1 MSTLQKL
8 EDAFAKINE
17 LQTKIAQLEQD
28 NGQTKQA
35 TQNIINAINSIVE
48 GVNGKNRELSELGN
62 ATVNRLMGLEQAHAA
77 ISKTISAVV
86 SELSDAGNLDQN
98 SVMTRLR
105 KSDEAADKARIEQMI
120 KLGVIAE
127 SNTVNSDSLITVS
140 QTFTPEGKETTTI
153 ADYRSYEL
161 ASELLDDSAREK
173 YVGKN
178 VGDVVEIDVE
188 GGKLSTTIIGSYSL
202 VNQEKTSETVG
213 A

>member
-17 LQTKIAQLEQD
+17 LQTKITQLEQE

-48 GVNGKNRELSELGN
+48 GVNGKNRELSEMGN
-62 ATVNRLMGLEQAHAA
+62 ATINRLMGLEQAHAA

-86 SELSDAGNLDQN
+86 SELSDSGNLDQN

-105 KSDEAADKARIEQMI
+105 KSDEAADKSRIDQMLQ
-120 KLGVIAE
+120 LGVIAE

-140 QTFTPEGKETTTI
+140 QTFTPEGKEATVI
-153 ADYRSYEL
+153 AEYRSYEL
-161 ASELLDDSAREK
+161 SSELLDEAAREK

-178 VGDVVEIDVE
+178 VGDVVEIDVD

-202 VNQEKTSETVG
+202 VNKEKTSETVG

>member
-17 LQTKIAQLEQD
+17 LQTKITQLEQE

-48 GVNGKNRELSELGN
+48 GVNGKNRELSEMGN
-62 ATVNRLMGLEQAHAA
+62 ATINRLMGLEQAHAA

-86 SELSDAGNLDQN
+86 SELSDSGNLDQN

-105 KSDEAADKARIEQMI
+105 KSDEAADKARIDQMLQ
-120 KLGVIAE
+120 LGVIAE

-140 QTFTPEGKETTTI
+140 QTFTPEGKESTVI
-153 ADYRSYEL
+153 AEYRSYEL
-161 ASELLDDSAREK
+161 ASELLDETAREK

-178 VGDVVEIDVE
+178 VGDVVEIDVD

>member
-17 LQTKIAQLEQD
+17 LQTKITQLEQE

-48 GVNGKNRELSELGN
+48 GVNGKNRELSEMGN
-62 ATVNRLMGLEQAHAA
+62 ATINRLMGLEQAHAA

-86 SELSDAGNLDQN
+86 SELSDSGNLDQN

-105 KSDEAADKARIEQMI
+105 KSDEAADKARIDQMLQ
-120 KLGVIAE
+120 LGVIAE

-140 QTFTPEGKETTTI
+140 QTFTPEGKEATI
-153 ADYRSYEL
+153 IAEYRSYEL
-161 ASELLDDSAREK
+161 ASELLDETAREK

-178 VGDVVEIDVE
+178 VGDVVEIDVD

>member
-17 LQTKIAQLEQD
+17 LQTKITQLEQE

-48 GVNGKNRELSELGN
+48 GVNGKNRELSEMGN
-62 ATVNRLMGLEQAHAA
+62 ATINRLMGLEQAHAA

-86 SELSDAGNLDQN
+86 SELSDSGNLDQN

-105 KSDEAADKARIEQMI
+105 KSDEAADKSRIDQMLQ
-120 KLGVIAE
+120 LGVIAE

-140 QTFTPEGKETTTI
+140 QTFTPEGKEATVI
-153 ADYRSYEL
+153 AEYRSYEL
-161 ASELLDDSAREK
+161 SSELLDEAAREK

-178 VGDVVEIDVE
+178 VGDVVEIDVD